1 MSLLCLDAMPS
12 HARRAPSLPRR
23 PPTPPPSPPAPSC
36 VSPLR
41 LVVDDCNGVAAI
53 KWQPTFVGK
62 QRGSCCSEWQ
72 GGERRIERW
81 QVEGRRE
88 VCSSFYSLKWQA
100 AVAHT
105 TRSMATLAEDAA
117 RGEHAHK
124 HTNTHTHRRT
134 RRELTH
140 CCRWAGE
147 CMCVC
152 VCVSKSHL
160 RKLRGNKC

>member
-12 HARRAPSLPRR
+12 HARRLP
-23 PPTPPPSPPAPSC
+23 PYLVLLPPPPPAPSC

-72 GGERRIERW
+72 GKRRQEGEERIERW
-81 QVEGRRE
+81 QLEGRRE

-117 RGEHAHK
+117 RGEHAHT
-124 HTNTHTHRRT
+124 HTNTHIDAH
-134 RRELTH
+134 
-140 CCRWAGE
+140 GE
-147 CMCVC
+147 
-152 VCVSKSHL
+152 S
-160 RKLRGNKC
+160 